1 MTLCTHG
8 SKTHTAR
15 TFSLEKKPFPWSIS
29 ASPEVF
35 TSPLT
40 SACRLPPPSQLSSLP
55 RSHQGHALLG
65 VGSVQSLWTGWTALL
80 GEGAGEIRGKHEPVL
95 PKQPGKNRKH
105 TAGVCLLTR
114 PSSSSLGTGLAKIS
128 LADGRAPCFR
138 LHQAAGCLSTAD
150 TEPGFSAAPQERACS
165 QVTGPRVLICPHA
178 SQRALDVTRAAS
190 GCPHHLLTCSWEP
203 AHRALEMRPMGPRTQ
218 VHFAPRGSETWRPLG
233 DSRAARHSPATT
245 QRPGLKPRGFV
256 LEVLCITLGSKIG
269 LN

>member
-1 MTLCTHG
+1 MSLCCLN
-8 SKTHTAR
+8 
-15 TFSLEKKPFPWSIS
+15 SLE
-29 ASPEVF
+29 
-35 TSPLT
+35 
-40 SACRLPPPSQLSSLP
+40 
-55 RSHQGHALLG
+55 
-65 VGSVQSLWTGWTALL
+65 
-80 GEGAGEIRGKHEPVL
+80 
-95 PKQPGKNRKH
+95 KNRKH
-105 TAGVCLLTR
+105 RAGVCLLTR